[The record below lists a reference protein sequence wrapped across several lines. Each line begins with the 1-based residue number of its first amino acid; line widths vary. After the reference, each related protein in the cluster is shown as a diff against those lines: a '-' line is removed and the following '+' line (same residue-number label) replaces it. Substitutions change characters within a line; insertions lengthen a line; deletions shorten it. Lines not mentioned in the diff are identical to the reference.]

1 MRHINGFVSCAVMRG
16 SKSGVEKR
24 IRDENAPHLL
34 HIDGDFLSTCARHL
48 QGIHEVCRK
57 TCE

>member
-1 MRHINGFVSCAVMRG
+1 MDSCAVMRG